1 MSYNLSWN
9 SAMSGGPGWRAQ
21 QKEQRF
27 SRPDTAYLKG
37 IENKASLPSSKQW
50 VLGVSNSRGNWELQY
65 LESRQARAVMDRTV
79 RSTKSL

>member
-1 MSYNLSWN
+1 MSMSYNLSWN

-37 IENKASLPSSKQW
+37 IENKASLPSSKHGS
-50 VLGVSNSRGNWELQY
+50 LELAIA
-65 LESRQARAVMDRTV
+65 EVT
-79 RSTKSL
+79 RSYST